1 MQGIELVVQMRDR
14 GRVGEEVS
22 QQQREGY
29 CPKEAKLLAPPLL
42 KG

>member
-1 MQGIELVVQMRDR
+1 MQGIELVVCMRD
-14 GRVGEEVS
+14 GGGVEEERS

-42 KG
+42 K